1 VGEKD
6 GCESEQRGGGGLGH
20 EATDTA
26 IRIRK
31 WNAEWSRHTR
41 KTAERQ
47 GWEDT
52 SRERRGARIVSLDHI
67 FPDI

>member
-1 VGEKD
+1 MGMDEWAKRTDASRNKGEGVD
-6 GCESEQRGGGGLGH
+6 LDN

-31 WNAEWSRHTR
+31 WHTEWSRHAR

-52 SRERRGARIVSLDHI
+52 SRGVVLGLSR
-67 FPDI
+67 